1 MNVIPPSAYK
11 KLTLVAGTGA
21 GTGAG
26 MGAGIGAGTG
36 AGTTKGGGL
45 LTGGGGGNW
54 DSSGTS
60 LKGTR

>member
-1 MNVIPPSAYK
+1 MNEFPPSAYK
-11 KLTLVAGTGA
+11 KLTLVA

>member
-26 MGAGIGAGTG
+26 SGAGTG

>member
-26 MGAGIGAGTG
+26 SGAGTG

-45 LTGGGGGNW
+45 LTG
-54 DSSGTS
+54 SSGTS